1 MTMDEFHPFI
11 EALLPHVKSF
21 AYTWFN
27 LQARKRKYYKKHEK
41 RMTPEEERQVK
52 EELLSEKPEV
62 KQKWASRLLA
72 KLRKDIRPEYRED
85 FVLSVTGK
93 KPPSCVMSNPDQK
106 GKMRRIDCLRQ
117 ADKVWRLDLVMVIL
131 FKGIPLESTDGERLV
146 KSANCTHPAIC
157 VQPHHISIS
166 VRELD
171 LFVAGYMQQHENTGS
186 DSGDSMSVS
195 SDPDIKGTVL
205 SSDNFI
211 TSGVFGIAELQRIT
225 KTPIV
230 QGGGV
235 GNLTIGDLESPTY
248 YSMPPEQPMSAG
260 MAIRRSLQTAP
271 RSIKRPKRN
280 AGSLSS
286 VDDDADSI
294 GEADGDVSFY
304 GRSPASLGSQSS
316 SWQSDIEPGT
326 SPALP
331 SPNVIHSKPKP
342 SDKPGNFGS
351 PASTGGAPTTTATTP
366 AAMHALPHRVL
377 LTGPGGAVYPTALA
391 FSTAGSFQQPGGYYQ
406 HPLRFHHNPES
417 NTLADFVQV
426 VCNQEAQ
433 NQESYAHGT
442 RETWV
447 KLERSVP
454 QVCKNENKFNPSK
467 CSPGPFIPATM
478 LPPPPPPP
486 MARPVAL
493 VTSGAGSTTSA
504 TPSPTTSTTTSSAA
518 SAPGSTCPTTPP
530 GNRAIMTSPFA
541 ALGRPETGFI
551 HPQAQHQLLTY
562 PNISPV
568 SMTALSP
575 SVLASPMTT
584 PRTTPRS
591 TPIPRWTAP
600 LISLEENADYNMMAG
615 MVQPMNPEEGMLNEE
630 RFFPMMPSEPMD
642 TTTNSS
648 TQTSP
653 TKEAAA

>member
-195 SDPDIKGTVL
+195 SDPDIK
-205 SSDNFI
+205 DPARWI
-211 TSGVFGIAELQRIT
+211 PPASGILTRTGLAREGHCHSNGVDPSRAKTAYSHPWEPNSQHQRG
-225 KTPIV
+225 KFVGAPIV

-248 YSMPPEQPMSAG
+248 YSMPPEQPMSA
-260 MAIRRSLQTAP
+260 
-271 RSIKRPKRN
+271 
-280 AGSLSS
+280 
-286 VDDDADSI
+286 
-294 GEADGDVSFY
+294 
-304 GRSPASLGSQSS
+304 
-316 SWQSDIEPGT
+316 GT

>member
-146 KSANCTHPAIC
+146 KSANCTHPTIC

-331 SPNVIHSKPKP
+331 SPNVIHAKPKP

-351 PASTGGAPTTTATTP
+351 PAST
-366 AAMHALPHRVL
+366 
-377 LTGPGGAVYPTALA
+377 GAVYPTALA

-433 NQESYAHGT
+433 NQE
-442 RETWV
+442 
-447 KLERSVP
+447 
-454 QVCKNENKFNPSK
+454 VCKNENKFNPSK

-615 MVQPMNPEEGMLNEE
+615 MVQPMNPEEGMLNEV
-630 RFFPMMPSEPMD
+630 PVH
-642 TTTNSS
+642 SS
-648 TQTSP
+648 SLQS
-653 TKEAAA
+653 ASSQ

>member
-11 EALLPHVKSF
+11 EAPLPHVKSF

-146 KSANCTHPAIC
+146 KSANCTHPTIC

-195 SDPDIKGTVL
+195 SDPDIK
-205 SSDNFI
+205 DPARWI
-211 TSGVFGIAELQRIT
+211 PASGILTRTGLAREGHCHSNGVDPSRAKPTYSHPWEPNSQHQRG
-225 KTPIV
+225 KFMGAPIV

-248 YSMPPEQPMSAG
+248 YSMPPEQPMSA
-260 MAIRRSLQTAP
+260 
-271 RSIKRPKRN
+271 
-280 AGSLSS
+280 
-286 VDDDADSI
+286 
-294 GEADGDVSFY
+294 
-304 GRSPASLGSQSS
+304 
-316 SWQSDIEPGT
+316 
-326 SPALP
+326 
-331 SPNVIHSKPKP
+331 
-342 SDKPGNFGS
+342 
-351 PASTGGAPTTTATTP
+351 
-366 AAMHALPHRVL
+366 
-377 LTGPGGAVYPTALA
+377 GAVYPTALA

-493 VTSGAGSTTSA
+493 VTSGARSTTSA

-642 TTTNSS
+642 TTANSS

>member
-11 EALLPHVKSF
+11 EAPLPHVKSF

-146 KSANCTHPAIC
+146 KSANCTHPTIC

-195 SDPDIKGTVL
+195 SDPDIK
-205 SSDNFI
+205 DPARWI
-211 TSGVFGIAELQRIT
+211 PASGILTRTGLAREGHCHSNGVDPSRAKPTYSHPWEPNSQHQRG
-225 KTPIV
+225 KFMGAPIV

-316 SWQSDIEPGT
+316 SWQSDIEP
-326 SPALP
+326 
-331 SPNVIHSKPKP
+331 
-342 SDKPGNFGS
+342 
-351 PASTGGAPTTTATTP
+351 
-366 AAMHALPHRVL
+366 
-377 LTGPGGAVYPTALA
+377 GAVYPTALA

-493 VTSGAGSTTSA
+493 VTSGARSTTSA

-642 TTTNSS
+642 TTANSS

>member
-195 SDPDIKGTVL
+195 SDPDIK
-205 SSDNFI
+205 DPARWI
-211 TSGVFGIAELQRIT
+211 PPASGILTRTGLAREGHCHSNGVDPSRAKTAYSHPWEPNSQHQRG
-225 KTPIV
+225 KFVGAPIV

-316 SWQSDIEPGT
+316 SWQSDIEPG
-326 SPALP
+326 
-331 SPNVIHSKPKP
+331 
-342 SDKPGNFGS
+342 
-351 PASTGGAPTTTATTP
+351 
-366 AAMHALPHRVL
+366 
-377 LTGPGGAVYPTALA
+377 AVYPTALA

-433 NQESYAHGT
+433 NQE
-442 RETWV
+442 
-447 KLERSVP
+447 
-454 QVCKNENKFNPSK
+454 VCKNENKFNPSK

-615 MVQPMNPEEGMLNEE
+615 MVQPMNPEEGMLNEV
-630 RFFPMMPSEPMD
+630 PVH
-642 TTTNSS
+642 SS
-648 TQTSP
+648 SLQS
-653 TKEAAA
+653 ASSQ

>member
-11 EALLPHVKSF
+11 EAPLPHVKSF

-146 KSANCTHPAIC
+146 KSANCTHPTIC

-195 SDPDIKGTVL
+195 SDPDIK
-205 SSDNFI
+205 DPARWI
-211 TSGVFGIAELQRIT
+211 PASGILTRTGLAREGHCHSNGVDPSRAKPTYSHPWEPNSQHQRG
-225 KTPIV
+225 KFMGAPIV

-304 GRSPASLGSQSS
+304 
-316 SWQSDIEPGT
+316 
-326 SPALP
+326 
-331 SPNVIHSKPKP
+331 
-342 SDKPGNFGS
+342 
-351 PASTGGAPTTTATTP
+351 
-366 AAMHALPHRVL
+366 
-377 LTGPGGAVYPTALA
+377 GAVYPTALA

-493 VTSGAGSTTSA
+493 VTSGARSTTSA

-642 TTTNSS
+642 TTANSS

>member
-146 KSANCTHPAIC
+146 KSANCTHPTIC

-195 SDPDIKGTVL
+195 SDPDIK
-205 SSDNFI
+205 DPARWI
-211 TSGVFGIAELQRIT
+211 PASGILTRTGLAREGHCHSNGVDPSRAKPTYSHPWEPNSQHQRG
-225 KTPIV
+225 KFMGAPIV

-248 YSMPPEQPMSAG
+248 YSMPPEQPMSA
-260 MAIRRSLQTAP
+260 
-271 RSIKRPKRN
+271 
-280 AGSLSS
+280 
-286 VDDDADSI
+286 
-294 GEADGDVSFY
+294 
-304 GRSPASLGSQSS
+304 
-316 SWQSDIEPGT
+316 
-326 SPALP
+326 
-331 SPNVIHSKPKP
+331 
-342 SDKPGNFGS
+342 
-351 PASTGGAPTTTATTP
+351 
-366 AAMHALPHRVL
+366 
-377 LTGPGGAVYPTALA
+377 GAVYPTALA

-642 TTTNSS
+642 TTANSS

>member
-304 GRSPASLGSQSS
+304 G
-316 SWQSDIEPGT
+316 T

-351 PASTGGAPTTTATTP
+351 PAST
-366 AAMHALPHRVL
+366 
-377 LTGPGGAVYPTALA
+377 GAVYPTALA

>member
-146 KSANCTHPAIC
+146 KSANCTHPTIC

-195 SDPDIKGTVL
+195 SDPDIK
-205 SSDNFI
+205 DPARWI
-211 TSGVFGIAELQRIT
+211 PASGILTRTGLAREGHCHSNGVDPSRAKPTYSHPWEPNSQHQRG
-225 KTPIV
+225 KFMGAPIV

-260 MAIRRSLQTAP
+260 
-271 RSIKRPKRN
+271 
-280 AGSLSS
+280 
-286 VDDDADSI
+286 
-294 GEADGDVSFY
+294 
-304 GRSPASLGSQSS
+304 
-316 SWQSDIEPGT
+316 T

-331 SPNVIHSKPKP
+331 SPNVIHAKPKP

-351 PASTGGAPTTTATTP
+351 PAST
-366 AAMHALPHRVL
+366 
-377 LTGPGGAVYPTALA
+377 GAVYPTALA

-433 NQESYAHGT
+433 NQE
-442 RETWV
+442 
-447 KLERSVP
+447 
-454 QVCKNENKFNPSK
+454 VCKNENKFNPSK

-615 MVQPMNPEEGMLNEE
+615 MVQPMNPEEGMLNEV
-630 RFFPMMPSEPMD
+630 PVH
-642 TTTNSS
+642 SS
-648 TQTSP
+648 SLQS
-653 TKEAAA
+653 ASSQ

>member
-146 KSANCTHPAIC
+146 KSANCTHPTIC

-304 GRSPASLGSQSS
+304 G
-316 SWQSDIEPGT
+316 T

-331 SPNVIHSKPKP
+331 SPNVIHAKPKP

-366 AAMHALPHRVL
+366 AAMHALPHPVL

-615 MVQPMNPEEGMLNEE
+615 MVQPMNPEEGMLNEV
-630 RFFPMMPSEPMD
+630 PVH
-642 TTTNSS
+642 SS
-648 TQTSP
+648 SLQS
-653 TKEAAA
+653 ASSQ

>member
-146 KSANCTHPAIC
+146 KSANCTHPTIC

-195 SDPDIKGTVL
+195 SDPDIK
-205 SSDNFI
+205 DPARWI
-211 TSGVFGIAELQRIT
+211 PASGILTRTGLAREGHCHSNGVDPSRAKTAYSHPWEPNSHHQRG
-225 KTPIV
+225 KFVGAPIV

-260 MAIRRSLQTAP
+260 
-271 RSIKRPKRN
+271 
-280 AGSLSS
+280 
-286 VDDDADSI
+286 
-294 GEADGDVSFY
+294 
-304 GRSPASLGSQSS
+304 
-316 SWQSDIEPGT
+316 T

-331 SPNVIHSKPKP
+331 SPNVIHAKPKP

-351 PASTGGAPTTTATTP
+351 PAST
-366 AAMHALPHRVL
+366 
-377 LTGPGGAVYPTALA
+377 GAVYPTALA

-504 TPSPTTSTTTSSAA
+504 TPSPTTSTSTSSAA

-630 RFFPMMPSEPMD
+630 RFFPMMPAEPMD

>member
-195 SDPDIKGTVL
+195 SDPDIK
-205 SSDNFI
+205 DPARWI
-211 TSGVFGIAELQRIT
+211 PPASGILTRTGLAREGHCHSNGVDPSRAKTAYSHPWEPNSQHQRG
-225 KTPIV
+225 KFVGAPIV

-248 YSMPPEQPMSAG
+248 YSMPPEQPMSA
-260 MAIRRSLQTAP
+260 
-271 RSIKRPKRN
+271 
-280 AGSLSS
+280 
-286 VDDDADSI
+286 
-294 GEADGDVSFY
+294 
-304 GRSPASLGSQSS
+304 
-316 SWQSDIEPGT
+316 GT

-433 NQESYAHGT
+433 NQE
-442 RETWV
+442 
-447 KLERSVP
+447 
-454 QVCKNENKFNPSK
+454 VCKNENKFNPSK

>member
-146 KSANCTHPAIC
+146 KSANCTHPTIC

-331 SPNVIHSKPKP
+331 SPNVIHAKPKP

-366 AAMHALPHRVL
+366 AAMHALPHPVL

-433 NQESYAHGT
+433 NQE
-442 RETWV
+442 
-447 KLERSVP
+447 
-454 QVCKNENKFNPSK
+454 VCKNENKFNPSK

-642 TTTNSS
+642 TTANSS

>member
-304 GRSPASLGSQSS
+304 G
-316 SWQSDIEPGT
+316 T

-351 PASTGGAPTTTATTP
+351 PAST
-366 AAMHALPHRVL
+366 
-377 LTGPGGAVYPTALA
+377 GAVYPTALA

-615 MVQPMNPEEGMLNEE
+615 MVQPMNPEEGMLNEV
-630 RFFPMMPSEPMD
+630 PVH
-642 TTTNSS
+642 SS
-648 TQTSP
+648 SLQS
-653 TKEAAA
+653 ASSQ

>member
-146 KSANCTHPAIC
+146 KSANCTHPTIC

-331 SPNVIHSKPKP
+331 SPNVIHAKPKP

-351 PASTGGAPTTTATTP
+351 PAST
-366 AAMHALPHRVL
+366 
-377 LTGPGGAVYPTALA
+377 GAVYPTALA

-433 NQESYAHGT
+433 NQE
-442 RETWV
+442 
-447 KLERSVP
+447 
-454 QVCKNENKFNPSK
+454 VCKNENKFNPSK

-642 TTTNSS
+642 TTANSS

>member
-260 MAIRRSLQTAP
+260 
-271 RSIKRPKRN
+271 
-280 AGSLSS
+280 
-286 VDDDADSI
+286 
-294 GEADGDVSFY
+294 
-304 GRSPASLGSQSS
+304 
-316 SWQSDIEPGT
+316 T

-351 PASTGGAPTTTATTP
+351 PAST
-366 AAMHALPHRVL
+366 
-377 LTGPGGAVYPTALA
+377 GAVYPTALA

>member
-304 GRSPASLGSQSS
+304 
-316 SWQSDIEPGT
+316 GT

-615 MVQPMNPEEGMLNEE
+615 MVQPMNPEEGMLNEV
-630 RFFPMMPSEPMD
+630 PVH
-642 TTTNSS
+642 SS
-648 TQTSP
+648 SLQS
-653 TKEAAA
+653 ASSQ